1 MDRQAIR
8 RAMNLSFPCFRKMK
22 QEMEAVEEEIA
33 EVEDDF
39 DVLKTQHNRDLK
51 KAYTLEGQ
59 GDTQRATQYRELA
72 DRRKESLN
80 QKRTALNRLYQK
92 RKNVEDRVVQK
103 THEIIEMV
111 HAEIHGHEEVA
122 PEA

>member
-1 MDRQAIR
+1 
-8 RAMNLSFPCFRKMK
+8 MK

-33 EVEDDF
+33 EMEDDF